1 MKIDMMLVSMG
12 MFTWKCVAIFVNIK
26 KHAQD
31 YINASNYKIVIV
43 IAIRVLLEYALK
55 RRISKMVGIG
65 SGLAPIEEETPRPRV
80 RTPRIQE
87 MDAQEKSD
95 LVFAIDTWIRCNRRN
110 ERNHPDGQVARTM
123 RRMER
128 LKEKYETL

>member
-1 MKIDMMLVSMG
+1 
-12 MFTWKCVAIFVNIK
+12 
-26 KHAQD
+26 
-31 YINASNYKIVIV
+31 
-43 IAIRVLLEYALK
+43 
-55 RRISKMVGIG
+55 MVRIG

-80 RTPRIQE
+80 RTSRVQPQLQE
-87 MDAQEKSD
+87 IDAQEKSD
-95 LVFAIDTWIRCNRRN
+95 LVFAIDTWIRCNRKN